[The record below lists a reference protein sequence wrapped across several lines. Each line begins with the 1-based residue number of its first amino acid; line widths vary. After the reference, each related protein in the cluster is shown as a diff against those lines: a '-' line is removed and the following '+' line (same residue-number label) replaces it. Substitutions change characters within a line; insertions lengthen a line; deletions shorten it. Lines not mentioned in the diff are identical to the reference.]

1 MKKLILCATAAV
13 AMAGVGSTFA
23 QTAEC
28 AVGMFGA
35 YQGAPCADSPDYNP
49 NYHGTADPRHSPG
62 YGYGYGAGGV
72 LLSQIFGDNAYPYA
86 RYEAPRVVPRHQVTR
101 RDRDGDGVRNRD
113 DRRPNDPRYR

>member
-23 QTAEC
+23 QSAEC

-35 YQGAPCADSPDYNP
+35 YQGAPCTDNPSYNP
-49 NYHGTADPRHSPG
+49 NYHGNADPRQSYDYRN
-62 YGYGYGAGGV
+62 YGPGGV
-72 LLSQIFGDNAYPYA
+72 LLSQIYGDNAYPYG
-86 RYEAPRVVPRHQVTR
+86 RYQQPRVVPRYPVTR